1 MLHLLYLKE
10 QIYLSDGYTFMQ
22 RFTLIHDG
30 SDQGWQAAYLAFHVA
45 AQLGAPLLVLLVDS
59 TTDKKILARRATQIE
74 VGGRAAGVAIGTRF
88 VTDFSVHVVLENAT
102 DSDGLF
108 VPHNL
113 IPDGEAALRFL
124 EALSCPIW
132 VVSHEAKSHKLA
144 VLVSD
149 LVTDEKLISYTAVLS
164 HRLQQAL
171 IGLIR
176 KDEHTSTAPSDTI
189 STWIPLS
196 NFAPREITTALVQ
209 NDIDMLFV
217 PASRS
222 SLIQDLNSICV
233 VCPFP

>member
-1 MLHLLYLKE
+1 
-10 QIYLSDGYTFMQ
+10 MQ

-45 AQLGAPLLVLLVDS
+45 AQLGAPLLVLLFDS
-59 TTDKKILARRATQIE
+59 TTDKKELSRRATQIE
-74 VGGRAAGVAIGTRF
+74 VGGRAAGVAIGTRLL
-88 VTDFSVHVVLENAT
+88 TDFSIAVVLEHAT

-108 VPHNL
+108 VPRNL
-113 IPDGEAALRFL
+113 IPDGKAALRFL

-132 VVSHEAKSHKLA
+132 VVSHEAKFHKLA

-149 LVTDEKLISYTAVLS
+149 MVTDENLISYTAVLS

-171 IGLIR
+171 IGLTR
-176 KDEHTSTAPSDTI
+176 KDKHASTPQSDII
-189 STWIPLS
+189 SSWIPLS
-196 NFAPREITTALVQ
+196 NFSPREITTALDQ
-209 NDIDMLFV
+209 YDIDMLFI

-222 SLIQDLNSICV
+222 SLIQDLDSSCV